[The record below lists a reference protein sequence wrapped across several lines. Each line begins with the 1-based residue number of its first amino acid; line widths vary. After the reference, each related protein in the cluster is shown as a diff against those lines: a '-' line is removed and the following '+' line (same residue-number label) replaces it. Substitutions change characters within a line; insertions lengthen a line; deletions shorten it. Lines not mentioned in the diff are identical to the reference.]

1 MALNYKTNNYYS
13 KKGKIMSNSFTKARS
28 RLLLDNPFFG
38 TLALKLLP
46 KEDTSQPSGYTD
58 GKVLG
63 YNPKWFEK
71 LSSQQQ
77 VGFIAHEIMHIVYMH
92 IFRREQRHPKKWNV
106 AADYVI
112 NYNLVHDCRM
122 VLPDGALIDE
132 QYKGMTTEHVY
143 NLLPEMEDEDGNSIP
158 WDDLPEDFGGSGAV
172 RDGAPSNGSSTKE
185 QQKWTIDINQ
195 AYEAAKMAG
204 KLPGGLS
211 KVIDE
216 IVKPK
221 VNWKAVLT
229 KFLTSTAKNDYSWV
243 KPNRRFLGQDMYLP
257 SLYSERLESIVVAV
271 DTSGSITDE
280 ELQIFASE
288 TSAIL
293 ASMDPEKIEF
303 LQCDTAINQH
313 DTYTRESLPL
323 KVEFKGRGGTDF
335 APVWEYIEENHL
347 NPKAC
352 IYLTDLYPCDWGEQ
366 PPYPVLWISTTDVD
380 NVPFG
385 EVTRI
390 QV

>member
-1 MALNYKTNNYYS
+1 MANLFS
-13 KKGKIMSNSFTKARS
+13 KARS

-38 TLALKLLP
+38 TLALKLIP
-46 KEDTSQPSGYTD
+46 KEDPRFPTGYTN

-71 LSSQQQ
+71 LSNQQQ

-92 IFRREQRHPKKWNV
+92 MTRREQRHAKKWNV
-106 AADYVI
+106 AGDYVI
-112 NYNLVHDCRM
+112 NNNLVFDCHM
-122 VLPDGALIDE
+122 HLPEGALVDE
-132 QYKGMTTEHVY
+132 KYKDMTTEHVY
-143 NLLPEMEDEDGNSIP
+143 NLLPD
-158 WDDLPEDFGGSGAV
+158 PEEIFIEIDFGEGGGEGNGDKWDQLPDDPGGCGGIQ
-172 RDGAPSNGSSTKE
+172 DGKDGDKSTSTIE
-185 QQKWTIDINQ
+185 QKWTIDINQ
-195 AYEAAKMAG
+195 AYEAARVAG

-216 IVKPK
+216 IIKPK
-221 VNWKAVLT
+221 VNWKAVLA
-229 KFLTSTAKNDYSWV
+229 KFLTNTAKNDYSWM
-243 KPNRRFLGQDMYLP
+243 KPNRRFIGRDMYLP

-271 DTSGSITDE
+271 DTSGSISDD

-293 ASMDPEKIEF
+293 ASMDPENIHF
-303 LQCDTAINQH
+303 LQCDTEINQH
-313 DTYTRESLPL
+313 DTYTRENLPL

-335 APVWEYIEENHL
+335 APVWEYIEEKNL

-352 IYLTDLYPCDWGEQ
+352 IYLTDLYPSDWGEK
-366 PPYPVLWISTTDVD
+366 PPYPVLWIATTDDVE
-380 NVPFG
+380 VPFG

>member
-1 MALNYKTNNYYS
+1 
-13 KKGKIMSNSFTKARS
+13 
-28 RLLLDNPFFG
+28 
-38 TLALKLLP
+38 
-46 KEDTSQPSGYTD
+46 
-58 GKVLG
+58 
-63 YNPKWFEK
+63 
-71 LSSQQQ
+71 
-77 VGFIAHEIMHIVYMH
+77 MH

-158 WDDLPEDFGGSGAV
+158 WDDLPEDFGNSGAV
-172 RDGAPSNGSSTKE
+172 RDGVPSNGSSTKE

-380 NVPFG
+380 DVPFG

>member
-1 MALNYKTNNYYS
+1 
-13 KKGKIMSNSFTKARS
+13 MSNSFTKARS

-158 WDDLPEDFGGSGAV
+158 WDDLPEDFGNSGAV
-172 RDGAPSNGSSTKE
+172 RDGVPSNGSSTKE

-243 KPNRRFLGQDMYLP
+243 KPNKRFLGQDMYLP

-352 IYLTDLYPCDWGEQ
+352 IYLTDLYPCCWGEQ

-380 NVPFG
+380 DVPFG

>member
-1 MALNYKTNNYYS
+1 
-13 KKGKIMSNSFTKARS
+13 MSNSFTKARS

>member
-1 MALNYKTNNYYS
+1 
-13 KKGKIMSNSFTKARS
+13 MSNSFTKARS

-46 KEDTSQPSGYTD
+46 KEDPSQPTGYTD

-92 IFRREQRHPKKWNV
+92 IFRREQRHAKKWNV

-112 NYNLVHDCRM
+112 NYNLVHDCKM
-122 VLPDGALIDE
+122 VLPDGVLIDE

-143 NLLPEMEDEDGNSIP
+143 NLLPEPEDDDGNSIP

-172 RDGAPSNGSSTKE
+172 RDGTPSNGSSTKE

-257 SLYSERLESIVVAV
+257 SLYSE
-271 DTSGSITDE
+271 
-280 ELQIFASE
+280 
-288 TSAIL
+288 
-293 ASMDPEKIEF
+293 IEF
-303 LQCDTAINQH
+303 LQCDTQINQH

-323 KVEFKGRGGTDF
+323 KVEFRGRGGTDF
-335 APVWEYIEENHL
+335 APVWEYIKENHL

-366 PPYPVLWISTTDVD
+366 PSYPVLWISTTDVD
-380 NVPFG
+380 DVPFG

>member
-1 MALNYKTNNYYS
+1 M
-13 KKGKIMSNSFTKARS
+13 MSNSFTKARS

>member
-1 MALNYKTNNYYS
+1 
-13 KKGKIMSNSFTKARS
+13 MSNSFTKARS

-143 NLLPEMEDEDGNSIP
+143 NLLPEPEDEDGNSIP

-211 KVIDE
+211 KIIDE

>member
-1 MALNYKTNNYYS
+1 
-13 KKGKIMSNSFTKARS
+13 MSNSFTKARS

-112 NYNLVHDCRM
+112 NYNLVHDCKM

-380 NVPFG
+380 DVPFG

>member
-1 MALNYKTNNYYS
+1 M
-13 KKGKIMSNSFTKARS
+13 
-28 RLLLDNPFFG
+28 
-38 TLALKLLP
+38 
-46 KEDTSQPSGYTD
+46 
-58 GKVLG
+58 LG

-158 WDDLPEDFGGSGAV
+158 WDDLPEDFGNSGAV
-172 RDGAPSNGSSTKE
+172 RDGVPSNGSSTKE

>member
-1 MALNYKTNNYYS
+1 
-13 KKGKIMSNSFTKARS
+13 MSNSFTKARS

-380 NVPFG
+380 DVPFG